1 MKKQTKIILG
11 VVALVVVMGLLLGV
25 YFAARPETSQG
36 AKTLTVTVIHGD
48 ESEKVFTLHTDAEYL
63 AEALVEGKV
72 VEGKVVED
80 NQTEWGL
87 YILTADGETAD
98 ESQQQWWCVTK
109 AGEPV
114 NVGASE
120 LPVADG
126 DEYEL
131 TFTVGY

>member
-11 VVALVVVMGLLLGV
+11 VVALAVVVGLLLGV
-25 YFAARPETSQG
+25 YFATRPETSQG

-72 VEGKVVED
+72 VED
-80 NQTEWGL
+80 NQTEFGL

-114 NVGASE
+114 TVGASE
-120 LPVADG
+120 LPIADG